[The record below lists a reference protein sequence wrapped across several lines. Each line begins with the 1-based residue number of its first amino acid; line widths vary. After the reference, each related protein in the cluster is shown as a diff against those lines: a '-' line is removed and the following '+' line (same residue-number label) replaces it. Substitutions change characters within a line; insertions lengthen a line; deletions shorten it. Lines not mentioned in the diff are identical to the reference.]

1 MPTLTIR
8 NLPERTIQRLKERA
22 RSHHRSMEQ
31 EVRDILEQNVRDR
44 KDALERIEA
53 RWANTP
59 APMRKEVDQW
69 LAEARS
75 RTGVDRLQPTTAA
88 KATKTRGKA

>member
-31 EVRDILEQNVRDR
+31 EVRDILEQNLRDR
-44 KDALERIEA
+44 KDVLERIEA

-75 RTGVDRLQPTTAA
+75 RTGVERLQPTTTPKPA
-88 KATKTRGKA
+88 KARGKA